1 MSQCGY
7 LAGRF
12 SQSYSAAKCCSN
24 SDTTYSLQVKTC
36 FKSASRV
43 LQSKW
48 IFLCHSS
55 LNMFLYNSAVNTL
68 FFAIITCMYD
78 GLIVLFL
85 SFPKFP
91 SFFSFGMF
99 SKSGPT
105 TKQVTRT
112 LNEFIALINLCTLR
126 LIESFPGKLVKC
138 LSQER
143 RLSVRSSETKRKE
156 IYESEWV
163 RFCCRSLWKPVF
175 LIINTWK
182 MMNRK
187 QSAKD
192 KTVACFCSQ
201 LFTLVNR
208 QQGGTIL
215 IQFRTSSSFLY
226 FKFCWAANQRLKSK
240 VWREGVN
247 AALVTSVEEI
257 WCHVFTNTDKLK
269 ISKCTIVG
277 LILIGPVDIVRPNKR
292 RMVNEIKRQRDF

>member
-1 MSQCGY
+1 MDISLSQFLKY
-7 LAGRF
+7 VSIQF
-12 SQSYSAAKCCSN
+12 CCKH
-24 SDTTYSLQVKTC
+24 T
-36 FKSASRV
+36 
-43 LQSKW
+43 
-48 IFLCHSS
+48 
-55 LNMFLYNSAVNTL
+55 
-68 FFAIITCMYD
+68 FAIITCMYD

-99 SKSGPT
+99 TKSGPT
-105 TKQVTRT
+105 TKQVTQT

-292 RMVNEIKRQRDF
+292 RMVN